1 MEAKRY
7 GVPVLGSEIV
17 GLAPMAALIDLAE
30 YYLGLHGFDEKKV
43 IEHWLL
49 DD

>member
-1 MEAKRY
+1 MEAARY
-7 GVPVLGSEIV
+7 GVPVIGSEIV
-17 GLAPMAALIDLAE
+17 GLAPLQALTESLE
-30 YYLGLHGFDEKKV
+30 YYLGLHGFDESKV